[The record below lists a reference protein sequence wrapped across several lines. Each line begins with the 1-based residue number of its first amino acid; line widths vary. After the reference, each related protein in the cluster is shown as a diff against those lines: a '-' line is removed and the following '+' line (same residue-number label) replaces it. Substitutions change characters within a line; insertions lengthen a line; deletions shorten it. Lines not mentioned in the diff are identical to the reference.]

1 MGNIS
6 IDVPTQILLVDE
18 HGANLEFHTLVGD
31 GTYVTQDGRETCHL
45 LYGHIEQQVA
55 GLLII
60 AIEGHRQT
68 IVEETCAQ
76 TDVIRGRLLPFQIR
90 VRLVIDNIT
99 GGLLVVDNNGLG
111 NNVGSKLVITNLLI
125 THRTNRSTQLDE
137 IDFLAKMQP
146 FLTVDVPGSTQ

>member
-6 IDVPTQILLVDE
+6 IDVPTQILLVNE
-18 HGANLEFHTLVGD
+18 HGTNLEFHTLVGD
-31 GTYVTQDGRETCHL
+31 GTYVTQDGRKTCYL
-45 LYGHIEQQVA
+45 LYGYIKQQVA

-76 TDVIRGRLLPFQIR
+76 TDIIRGGLLPFQIR
-90 VRLVIDNIT
+90 VRLVVDNIT
-99 GGLLVVDNNGLG
+99 GGLLVVDNNSLG
-111 NNVGSKLVITNLLI
+111 NDVSGKLVITNLLI
-125 THRTNRSTQLDE
+125 THRTNRSAQLDE